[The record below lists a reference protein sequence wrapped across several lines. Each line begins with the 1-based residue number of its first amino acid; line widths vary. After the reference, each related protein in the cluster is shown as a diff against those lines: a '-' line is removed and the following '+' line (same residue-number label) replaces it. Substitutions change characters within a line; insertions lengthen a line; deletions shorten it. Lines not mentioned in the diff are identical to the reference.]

1 MSVLK
6 SSAILSAEAGRAL
19 PVFDLLGRS
28 RRAGEMAKT
37 LNQLGPA
44 LAQRIALGVSGLF
57 NGHGCR
63 LEFAEFTPDGP
74 PRIAEQADSD
84 ILSCWIVARAVG
96 RNWAPAIF
104 WFDAAAAY
112 RLAVLFFGGTL
123 LASDL
128 KHPSRP
134 LTDAEQRL
142 MLRLFQ
148 RHLDGFC
155 EQLGWPGQ
163 EWALELVPVEALPRH
178 GEWFSAQ
185 INMALA
191 DQSTVWQLW
200 WPFWRLEAEP
210 EPAVDETLGPA
221 MQEALP
227 AVPLRL
233 RLVLAQTQM
242 KLEQLTQL
250 KAGDVVPVDWAET
263 ALALLGQQPFLRGR
277 VAEHNKGLVFQVTEI
292 VAE

>member
-6 SSAILSAEAGRAL
+6 SSAILSAEAGKAL

-37 LNQLGPA
+37 LNQLRPA
-44 LAQRIALGVSGLF
+44 LAQRIALGVSALF

-74 PRIAEQADSD
+74 PRVADETEAAV
-84 ILSCWIVARAVG
+84 LPCWIVARAVG

-104 WFDAAAAY
+104 WFDAASAY

-148 RHLDGFC
+148 RHLDGFS
-155 EQLGWPGQ
+155 EQLGWSGQ
-163 EWALELVPVEALPRH
+163 EWALELVPVEALPKQ
-178 GEWFSAQ
+178 GEWFSAE
-185 INMALA
+185 INLALG
-191 DQSTVWQLW
+191 DQSAVWQLW
-200 WPFWRLEAEP
+200 WPFWRVDAEP
-210 EPAVDETLGPA
+210 EPVVDAALGPA
-221 MQEALP
+221 VREALP
-227 AVPLRL
+227 RVPLRL
-233 RLVLAQTQM
+233 RLVLAHTHM

-250 KAGDVVPVDWAET
+250 KAGDVVPVEWAET
-263 ALALLGQQPFLRGR
+263 AQAMLGQQPFLRGR
-277 VAEHNKGLVFQVTEI
+277 VAEHNKGLVFQVTEV